1 MISKYH
7 FLAYIWAKLSKSNNL
22 MKERL
27 QFLLIYFCFWVI
39 YFLSARVIFLS
50 YHIEDTKL
58 LTIET
63 FWGIFWNGIRMDFSM
78 SGYLSVIPFLFVS
91 ISNFIKKSK
100 LENWI
105 FSYTFVAVFFIT
117 LIVVVDLQ
125 VFNTWGYRLDAT
137 PLYYLKSPRE
147 AWASVSSS
155 PLFQLFI
162 SFIILLIIASYIV
175 YRIITRNIDNWNHI
189 ANLPFIPISIICL
202 FALFVPIRGS
212 LGISPMNQSTVY
224 FSTNNF
230 ANISA
235 VNAPWNFM
243 SSIVNGTYDK
253 VNPFTYLPKE
263 SLSETIKELYSNS
276 NSTQYVLKKEIK
288 KPNIIFIIWESFT
301 KKATEKLIN
310 RESVTP
316 QFNALK
322 SEGIYFSN
330 IYASGDRTD
339 KGLPAILSGYPAQPT
354 ASIITEPNKS
364 AKLPVLSKDFGNNAY
379 STAFYYGGET
389 EFANIKSYLYEADFQ
404 RIVSKQDFDPKDW
417 NSKWG
422 AQDGAVYQKFLND
435 HSNINQPFFSTLL
448 TLSSHEPFEVP
459 ITTKFIGEDE
469 ESKFMNAMYYA
480 DQSFGNFIAEA
491 KKQTWWDNTLIVVIA
506 DHGHRIPE
514 TGKKNDDFKIPML
527 WLGGALEKKGI
538 EVSNVYSQI
547 DLASTVLRQA
557 NLNAYAYN
565 WSKNIFDIKTKQWA
579 FFAFNNGF
587 GYVNQSRNYVFD
599 NIGQKIIQNNGDI
612 SQKEQDFGKA
622 LMQRMYQDYL
632 DK

>member
-1 MISKYH
+1 
-7 FLAYIWAKLSKSNNL
+7 
-22 MKERL
+22 
-27 QFLLIYFCFWVI
+27 
-39 YFLSARVIFLS
+39 
-50 YHIEDTKL
+50 
-58 LTIET
+58 
-63 FWGIFWNGIRMDFSM
+63 
-78 SGYLSVIPFLFVS
+78 VS
-91 ISNFIKKSK
+91 
-100 LENWI
+100 
-105 FSYTFVAVFFIT
+105 VFFIT
-117 LIVVVDLQ
+117 LIVVIDLQ
-125 VFNTWGYRLDAT
+125 VFNTWGYRIDAT
-137 PLYYLKSPRE
+137 PLYYLKSPHE
-147 AWASVSSS
+147 AWASLSSS

-162 SFIILLIIASYIV
+162 SFVILLFIASYIV

-189 ANLPFIPISIICL
+189 ENLPFIPISVICL
-202 FALFVPIRGS
+202 LALFVPIRGS

-243 SSIVNGTYDK
+243 SSIVNGTYNK

-263 SLSETIKELYSNS
+263 SLSETIKELYLTS

-301 KKATEKLIN
+301 KKATEKLIGG
-310 RESVTP
+310 ESVTP

-339 KGLPAILSGYPAQPT
+339 KGLPAVLSGYPAQPT

-404 RIVSKQDFDPKDW
+404 RIVSKQDFEAKDW

-422 AQDGAVYQKFLND
+422 AHDGAVYNKFLND
-435 HSNINQPFFSTLL
+435 HSKINQSFFSTLL

-459 ITTKFIGEDE
+459 ITTKFIGEDA
-469 ESKFMNAMYYA
+469 ESKFMNAMFYA

-491 KKQTWWDNTLIVVIA
+491 QKQTWWKNTLIVVIA

-514 TGKKNDDFKIPML
+514 TGTKADDFKIPML
-527 WLGGALEKKGI
+527 WLGGALDKKGM
-538 EVSNVYSQI
+538 EVKNVCSQI
-547 DLASTVLRQA
+547 DLASTILRQL

-565 WSKNIFDIKTKQWA
+565 WSKNIFDVNTKQWA

-587 GYVNQSRNYVFD
+587 GYVNQSKDYVFD
-599 NIGQKIIQNNGDI
+599 NIGQKIIQSRGNI
-612 SQKEQDFGKA
+612 SSKDQDYGKA
-622 LMQRMYQDYL
+622 LMQRMFQDYL

>member
-1 MISKYH
+1 
-7 FLAYIWAKLSKSNNL
+7 
-22 MKERL
+22 
-27 QFLLIYFCFWVI
+27 
-39 YFLSARVIFLS
+39 
-50 YHIEDTKL
+50 
-58 LTIET
+58 
-63 FWGIFWNGIRMDFSM
+63 MDFSM

-91 ISNFIKKSK
+91 ISNFIKKSH
-100 LENWI
+100 LEYWI
-105 FSYTFVAVFFIT
+105 FSYTFVSVFFIT
-117 LIVVVDLQ
+117 LIVVIDLQ
-125 VFNTWGYRLDAT
+125 VFNTWGYRIDAT
-137 PLYYLKSPRE
+137 PLYYLKSPHE
-147 AWASVSSS
+147 AWASLSSS

-162 SFIILLIIASYIV
+162 SFVILLFIASYIV

-189 ANLPFIPISIICL
+189 ENLPFIPISVICL
-202 FALFVPIRGS
+202 LALFVPIRGS

-243 SSIVNGTYDK
+243 SSIVNGTYNK

-263 SLSETIKELYSNS
+263 SLSETIKELYLTS

-301 KKATEKLIN
+301 KKATEKLIGG
-310 RESVTP
+310 ESVTP

-339 KGLPAILSGYPAQPT
+339 KGLPAVLSGYPAQPT

-404 RIVSKQDFDPKDW
+404 RIVSKQDFEAKDW

-422 AQDGAVYQKFLND
+422 AHDGAVYNKFLND
-435 HSNINQPFFSTLL
+435 HSKINQPFFSTLL

-459 ITTKFIGEDE
+459 ITTKFIGEDA
-469 ESKFMNAMYYA
+469 ESKFMNAMFYA

-491 KKQTWWDNTLIVVIA
+491 QKQTWWKNTLIVVIA

-514 TGKKNDDFKIPML
+514 TGTKADDFKIPML
-527 WLGGALEKKGI
+527 WLGGALDKKGI
-538 EVSNVYSQI
+538 EIKNVNSQI
-547 DLASTVLRQA
+547 DLASTILRQV

-565 WSKNIFDIKTKQWA
+565 WSKNIFDVNTKQWA

-587 GYVNQSRNYVFD
+587 GYVNQSKDYVFD
-599 NIGQKIIQNNGDI
+599 NIGQKIIQSRGNI
-612 SQKEQDFGKA
+612 SSKHQDYGKA
-622 LMQRMYQDYL
+622 LMQRMFQDYL

>member
-1 MISKYH
+1 
-7 FLAYIWAKLSKSNNL
+7 
-22 MKERL
+22 
-27 QFLLIYFCFWVI
+27 
-39 YFLSARVIFLS
+39 
-50 YHIEDTKL
+50 
-58 LTIET
+58 
-63 FWGIFWNGIRMDFSM
+63 MDFSM

-91 ISNFIKKSK
+91 ISNFIKKSH
-100 LENWI
+100 LEYWI
-105 FSYTFVAVFFIT
+105 FSYTFVSVFFIT
-117 LIVVVDLQ
+117 LIVVIDLQ
-125 VFNTWGYRLDAT
+125 VFNTWGYRIDAT
-137 PLYYLKSPRE
+137 PLYYLKSPNE
-147 AWASVSSS
+147 AWASLSSS

-162 SFIILLIIASYIV
+162 SFVILLFIASYIV

-189 ANLPFIPISIICL
+189 ENLPFIPISVICL
-202 FALFVPIRGS
+202 LALFVPIRGS

-243 SSIVNGTYDK
+243 SSIVNGTYNK

-263 SLSETIKELYSNS
+263 SLSETIKELYLTS

-301 KKATEKLIN
+301 KKATEKLIGG
-310 RESVTP
+310 ESVTP

-339 KGLPAILSGYPAQPT
+339 KGLPAVLSGYPAQPT

-404 RIVSKQDFDPKDW
+404 RIVSKQDFEAKDW

-422 AQDGAVYQKFLND
+422 AHDGAVYKKFLND
-435 HSNINQPFFSTLL
+435 HSKINQPFFSTLL

-459 ITTKFIGEDE
+459 ITTKFIGEDA
-469 ESKFMNAMYYA
+469 ESKFMNAMFYA

-491 KKQTWWDNTLIVVIA
+491 QKQTWWENTLVVVIA

-514 TGKKNDDFKIPML
+514 TGTKADDFKIPML
-527 WLGGALEKKGI
+527 WLGGALDKKGI
-538 EVSNVYSQI
+538 EIKNVNSQI
-547 DLASTVLRQA
+547 DLASTILRQV

-565 WSKNIFDIKTKQWA
+565 WSKNIFDVNTKQWA

-587 GYVNQSRNYVFD
+587 GYVNQSKDYVFN
-599 NIGQKIIQNNGDI
+599 NIGQKIIQSRGNI
-612 SQKEQDFGKA
+612 SSKDQDYGKA
-622 LMQRMYQDYL
+622 LMQRMFQDYL

>member
-1 MISKYH
+1 
-7 FLAYIWAKLSKSNNL
+7 

-27 QFLLIYFCFWVI
+27 QFLLIYFCFWVV

-91 ISNFIKKSK
+91 ISNFIKKSH
-100 LENWI
+100 LEYWI
-105 FSYTFVAVFFIT
+105 FSYTFVSVFFIT
-117 LIVVVDLQ
+117 LIVVIDLQ
-125 VFNTWGYRLDAT
+125 VFNTWGYRIDAT
-137 PLYYLKSPRE
+137 PLYYLKSPHE
-147 AWASVSSS
+147 AWASLSSS

-162 SFIILLIIASYIV
+162 SFVILLFIASYIV

-189 ANLPFIPISIICL
+189 ENLPFIPISVICL
-202 FALFVPIRGS
+202 LALFVPIRGS

-243 SSIVNGTYDK
+243 SSIVNGTYNK

-263 SLSETIKELYSNS
+263 SLSETIKELYLTS

-301 KKATEKLIN
+301 KKATEKLIGG
-310 RESVTP
+310 ESVTP

-339 KGLPAILSGYPAQPT
+339 KGLPAVLSGYPAQPT

-389 EFANIKSYLYEADFQ
+389 DFANIKSYLYEADFQ
-404 RIVSKQDFDPKDW
+404 RIVSKQDFEAKDW

-422 AQDGAVYQKFLND
+422 AHDGAVYKKFLND
-435 HSNINQPFFSTLL
+435 HSKINQPFFSTLL

-459 ITTKFIGEDE
+459 ITTKFTGEDA
-469 ESKFMNAMYYA
+469 ESKFMNAMFYA
-480 DQSFGNFIAEA
+480 DQSFGNFIADA
-491 KKQTWWDNTLIVVIA
+491 QKQTWWENTLVVVIA
-506 DHGHRIPE
+506 DHGHRIPDTRE
-514 TGKKNDDFKIPML
+514 TVDDFKIPML
-527 WLGGALEKKGI
+527 WLGGALDKKGI
-538 EVSNVYSQI
+538 EIKNVNSQI
-547 DLASTVLRQA
+547 DLASTILRQV

-565 WSKNIFDIKTKQWA
+565 WSKNIFDINTKQWA

-587 GYVNQSRNYVFD
+587 GYVNQSKDYVFD
-599 NIGQKIIQNNGDI
+599 NIGQKIIQSRGNI
-612 SQKEQDFGKA
+612 SSKDLDYGKA
-622 LMQRMYQDYL
+622 LMQRMFQDYL

>member
-1 MISKYH
+1 
-7 FLAYIWAKLSKSNNL
+7 

-27 QFLLIYFCFWVI
+27 QFLLIYFCFWVV

-58 LTIET
+58 LTLET
-63 FWGIFWNGIRMDFSM
+63 VWGIFWNGIRMDFSM
-78 SGYLSVIPFLFVS
+78 SGYLSVLPFLLVVV
-91 ISNFIKKSK
+91 SNFIKKSR

-117 LIVVVDLQ
+117 LIVVIDLQ

-137 PLYYLKSPRE
+137 PMHYLESPRE

-155 PLFQLFI
+155 PLLQLFI
-162 SFIILLIIASYIV
+162 SFIILLIIASYLV
-175 YRIITRNIDNWNHI
+175 YRIITRNIDNWNYI
-189 ANLPFIPISIICL
+189 DNIPFIPVAILCLISLIL
-202 FALFVPIRGS
+202 PIRGS

-253 VNPFTYLPKE
+253 VNPYTYLPKE
-263 SLSETIKELYSNS
+263 KVVDAIKELYITS
-276 NSTQYVLKKEIK
+276 NSTQFVLKKELK
-288 KPNIIFIIWESFT
+288 KPNVIFIIWESFT

-310 RESVTP
+310 GLEVTP
-316 QFNALK
+316 RFNALK
-322 SEGIYFSN
+322 NEGIYFSN
-330 IYASGDRTD
+330 VYASGDRTE

-354 ASIITEPNKS
+354 SSIITEPNKS
-364 AKLPVLSKDFGNNAY
+364 SNLPVLSKDFGENGY

-389 EFANIKSYLYEADFQ
+389 EFANLKSYLFEADFQ
-404 RIVSKQDFDPKDW
+404 KIVSKQDFDPKDW

-422 AQDGAVYQKFLND
+422 AQDGAVYERFLAE
-435 HSNINQPFFSTLL
+435 HKKMSQPFFSTLL

-459 ITTKFIGEDE
+459 IQTKFAGNDE
-469 ESKFMNAMYYA
+469 ESMFMNAMYYA
-480 DQSFGNFIAEA
+480 DESLGKFIDEA
-491 KKQTWWDNTLIVVIA
+491 KKQPWWNNTIIVITA

-514 TGKKNDDFKIPML
+514 TAKKVDDFKIPML
-527 WLGGALEKKGI
+527 WLGGALDKKGF
-538 EVSNVYSQI
+538 EVSNVCSQI
-547 DLASTVLRQA
+547 DIASSILRQVGM
-557 NLNAYAYN
+557 NTYSYN
-565 WSKNIFDIKTKQWA
+565 WSKNIFDLKTKPWA
-579 FFAFNNGF
+579 FFVFNNGF
-587 GYVNQSRNYVFD
+587 GFIQQNTKINKELIFD
-599 NIGQKIIQNNGDI
+599 NVGKKII
-612 SQKEQDFGKA
+612 EQRGNITVKDQELGKS
-622 LMQRMYQDYL
+622 LMQRMFQDYL